1 MVDDP
6 WCCIGCRPEGDHDG
20 VSSGNDQ
27 LRVAGHDLSDQ
38 TGITLVMPLGGIAF
52 DDQIFSFDVTRA
64 A

>member
-1 MVDDP
+1 MNATTGVVLVAAL
-6 WCCIGCRPEGDHDG
+6 ITTGL